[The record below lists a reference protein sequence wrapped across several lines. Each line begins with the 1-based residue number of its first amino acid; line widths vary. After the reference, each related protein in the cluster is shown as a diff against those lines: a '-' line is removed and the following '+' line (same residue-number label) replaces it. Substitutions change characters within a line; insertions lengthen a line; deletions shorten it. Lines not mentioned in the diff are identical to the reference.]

1 MIPPLPPRF
10 LNWRIEDGRKVPC
23 TRDGRKC
30 DAHDQANHLT
40 YDQAAAA
47 GYGVAYAM
55 RAEDGWFFLDLDK
68 CKVDGQW
75 TAEATAIYQSF
86 PGAWAEIS
94 QSGTG
99 LHIMGRCDPAAM
111 VSRRNKWAGWLECYT
126 TDRFIAFGSTGWQV
140 IGGGQDTG
148 QDWTGQLLK
157 LVPERE
163 HLGELPDG
171 RDERYTGPEDD
182 EALIA
187 MMLRSTGGAGAMFGM
202 KATVRDLWEANAPVL
217 AKHYPAY
224 DGTPGS
230 FDRSS
235 ADAAMM
241 AQLAFWTGRDM
252 PRMDRLFRRS
262 ALMREK
268 YESRADYRR
277 DTIQNAARLCKTVY
291 DKPAAA
297 VPKGMPGVGGVPV
310 APADLGIYLTVP
322 EMETHFKDCIYIQDL
337 HRVMVP
343 DGRMMK
349 VEQFNA
355 IYGGHMFQMMPDG
368 TKPTGKAFEALT
380 ENKAVKF
387 PQANRPCFRPELPP
401 RFIDSDGAIN
411 TYIPPNVAMKQG
423 DVTPFLDL
431 LGKILPNERDRSILL
446 AYMASC
452 VQNPGVKFQWAPV
465 LQGCEGNG
473 KTALF
478 SALIYAVGRQY
489 THQPKAKQVG
499 GQFNKYLENK
509 LFILIEEIH
518 MQGRREMLD
527 DLKPLITNTVIEV
540 EGKGVDQ
547 RMADNRANWAFCTNY
562 KDAVLKSRGDRRYAI
577 FFTAQQG
584 PEDLVRDGMTGGFFP
599 RFWDWL
605 RSDGYASV
613 AWFLAHY
620 SIPAELDPAGLCH
633 RAPHTSSTDVA
644 IEESRGGFEHDIL
657 DAAESNV
664 KGFRGGWVS
673 SWALQ
678 KLARDSGYRIGRNKY
693 RDIMLA
699 LGYESFGRAVR
710 PLMAEEGL
718 RPVLYRLP
726 GVTGEYEDAQ
736 HYPRSGV

>member
-40 YDQAAAA
+40 YEQAAAA

-68 CKVDGQW
+68 CRQPDGNW
-75 TAEATAIYQSF
+75 TADAVAIFTSF
-86 PGAWAEIS
+86 TGAWGEVS
-94 QSGTG
+94 QSGNG
-99 LHIMGRCDPAAM
+99 LHILGRCDPAAM
-111 VSRRNKWAGWLECYT
+111 VSRRNKWGGWLECYT

-148 QDWTGQLLK
+148 QDWTSHLLK
-157 LVPERE
+157 IVPERE

-182 EALIA
+182 DKLIE

-224 DGTPGS
+224 NGDPTA

-235 ADAAMM
+235 ADAALM

-252 PRMDRLFRRS
+252 PRMDRLFRKS
-262 ALMREK
+262 SLMRQK
-268 YESRADYRR
+268 YEVREDYRR
-277 DTIQNAARLCKTVY
+277 DTIQNSARLCKTVY
-291 DKPAAA
+291 DKPAR
-297 VPKGMPGVGGVPV
+297 GMPGVGAMPV
-310 APADLGIYLTVP
+310 AVADLGLYLTVQ
-322 EMETHFKDCIYIQDL
+322 EMQEHFKGCVYIQDL
-337 HRVMVP
+337 HRVMIP

-349 VEQFNA
+349 AEQFNA
-355 IYGGHMFQMMPDG
+355 AYGGHMFQMSPDG
-368 TKPTGKAFEALT
+368 TKPTDEAFKALTQNKAF
-380 ENKAVKF
+380 KF
-387 PQANRPCFRPELPP
+387 PQAISPCFRPEMPP
-401 RFIDSDGAIN
+401 HAIDAEGSIN
-411 TYIPPNVAMKQG
+411 VYVPPKVTMTEG
-423 DVTPFLDL
+423 DVTPFLTL
-431 LGKILPNERDRSILL
+431 LAKLLPVERDRAILL

-473 KTALF
+473 KTAIF
-478 SALIYAVGRQY
+478 SAVLYAVGRRY
-489 THQPKAKQVG
+489 THQPKAKHLG

-509 LFILIEEIH
+509 LFILVEEIH

-527 DLKPLITNTVIEV
+527 DLKPLITNLEIEV

-577 FFTAQQG
+577 FFTAQQA
-584 PEDLVRDGMTGGFFP
+584 PEDLARDGMTGSFFP
-599 RFWDWL
+599 NFWTWL
-605 RSDGYASV
+605 RGDGYSNV
-613 AWFLAHY
+613 AWFLKHY
-620 SIPAELDPAGLCH
+620 SIPADLDPAGMCH
-633 RAPHTSSTDVA
+633 RAPETSSTNVA

-657 DAAESNV
+657 DAAASNV
-664 KGFRGGWVS
+664 PGFRGGWVS
-673 SWALQ
+673 SWALT
-678 KLARDSGYRIGRNKY
+678 KLAKDVGYRIGRNKY
-693 RDIMLA
+693 REIMKS
-699 LGYESFGRAVR
+699 LGYEFFGQAVR
-710 PLMAEEGL
+710 PIMAEGGL
-718 RPVLYRLP
+718 RPALYRLP
-726 GVTGEYEDAQ
+726 GTETDYEVSQ
-736 HYPRSGV
+736 NYPRGVM